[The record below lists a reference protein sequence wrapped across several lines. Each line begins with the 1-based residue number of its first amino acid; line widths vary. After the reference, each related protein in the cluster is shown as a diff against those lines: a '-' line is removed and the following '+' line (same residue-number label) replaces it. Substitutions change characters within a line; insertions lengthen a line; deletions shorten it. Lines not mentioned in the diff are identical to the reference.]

1 MNFKKPMIISGIA
14 LAVHA
19 AYNPVY
25 ADEAQAVSAQSD
37 SANENRLGN
46 ITVTARRRAE
56 KEQDVPAPITVI
68 KGEQLE
74 QTKIYQVQ
82 DLQQLL
88 PNFTAQFIH
97 ARQSSVAVR
106 GIGNNTANE
115 GLEGSVG
122 IYLDNVYL
130 GRPGQAVFDLLD
142 IEQIDLLRGPQGTLF
157 GKNTT
162 AGVLNITSRAPVFKE
177 ERSVEV
183 SGGER
188 GYRQFKAS
196 INQPLSDTVAVRLSA
211 YDTQDDGWIKNTY
224 NGKDLNAIDRKGLR
238 AQALFK
244 PSETFNLRV
253 IAEHNEE
260 DSSTGSLVPYS
271 FGPWNPGGAAAA
283 NLPLGTPGSN
293 ATTYAQRATLLGA
306 RNISRDPYDYKVDFD
321 ARQRSRVNQDA
332 LSAEANWDINGYKL
346 TSITAWRD
354 WKFSPENDLDFT
366 RLPGIIGGFKVAE
379 SQYSQEVRLAS
390 PLGEDYDYVVGAYYY
405 HQNINSDN
413 AYETGASS
421 LALTTTN
428 PPNAS
433 LRGVGK
439 SATDSYAAFG
449 QATWHVSQVF
459 DLTGGLR
466 YTQEKKEGSV
476 VQQTVSPAIY
486 APLSPLF
493 RAYDSGTLRR
503 TDESLAGLLTA
514 SYRFTDDVLGF
525 VTYSTGEKSG
535 GFNVNSVTTP
545 AALLGNSA
553 LNIEPEKARNLELGL
568 KTSWLDNRVNI
579 NANIFLTKIS
589 DYQAVTTTE
598 NNGNYVA
605 LLSNVGDLTSKGV
618 ELDIKAQATSHLLLN
633 FNAAYTDATFDNGSA
648 PTPFE
653 EFNGPGGNANSGY
666 GKGFRSIS
674 GNRVN
679 GAPRWTANAGL
690 QHRWSINGNVEHY
703 TAANYGWRSET
714 YADVNNSVYSKIP
727 SYGVFNLTTGFRIP
741 QGKNQ
746 WDLSIW
752 AKNLFDKHYFLGL
765 VNSGNGMYAGSAAQ
779 PRTIGASLRY
789 DF

>member
-271 FGPWNPGGAAAA
+271 FGPWRA
-283 NLPLGTPGSN
+283 NGL
-293 ATTYAQRATLLGA
+293 TYAQVGA
-306 RNISRDPYDYKVDFD
+306 AQGAVNLNRDPKDYKVDFN
-321 ARQRSRVNQDA
+321 ARQRSQVNQDA

-354 WKFSPENDLDFT
+354 WKFNPQNDLDFT
-366 RLPGIIGGFKVAE
+366 RLDGITGGFNVKE
-379 SQYSQEVRLAS
+379 NQYSQELRLAS
-390 PLGEDYDYVVGAYYY
+390 PLGEVYDYVVGAYYY
-405 HQNINSDN
+405 QQDIVSDN
-413 AYETGASS
+413 SYVTGPNTA
-421 LALTTTN
+421 LATGN
-428 PPNAS
+428 PNNAS
-433 LRGVGK
+433 LYGRGTSK
-439 SATDSYAAFG
+439 THSYATFG
-449 QATWHVSQVF
+449 QATWHVTESW

-466 YTQEKKEGSV
+466 YTQEKKEGRV
-476 VQQTVSPAIY
+476 DQENAT
-486 APLSPLF
+486 PLVLAGLDPSF
-493 RAYDSGTLRR
+493 AAYDSGTMRR
-503 TDESLAGLLTA
+503 KDESIAILLGS
-514 SYRFTDDVLGF
+514 SYHFTPDVLGF
-525 VTYSTGEKSG
+525 ATFSTGQKSG
-535 GFNVNSVTTP
+535 GYNVNGVLTP
-545 AALLGNSA
+545 GAILGNSA
-553 LNIEPEKARNLELGL
+553 LEIDPEKAKNLELGL
-568 KTSWLDNRVNI
+568 KTSWLNNRLLV
-579 NANIFLTKIS
+579 NANIFLTKID
-589 DYQAVTTTE
+589 DYQAITNTTSST
-598 NNGNYVA
+598 GRFVPF
-605 LLSNVGDLTSKGV
+605 LTNVGDLTSKGV
-618 ELDIKAQATSHLLLN
+618 EIDVRGQVSDHLGLN
-633 FNAAYTDATFDNGSA
+633 FNAAYTDATFDRGTA

-653 EFNGPGGNANSGY
+653 EFDGVAYGRGY
-666 GKGFRSIS
+666 RSIA

-690 QHRWSINGNVEHY
+690 LHKWTINGNVEHY
-703 TAANYGWRSET
+703 TSANYGWRSDT
-714 YADVNNSVYSKIP
+714 YADINNSSYSKIG
-727 SYGVFNLTTGFRIP
+727 SYGVFNLTTGFKIP

-746 WDLSIW
+746 WDISIW
-752 AKNLFDKHYFLGL
+752 AKNLFDKHYYLGL
-765 VNSGNGMYAGSAAQ
+765 VNQANFNMYAGSAAQ